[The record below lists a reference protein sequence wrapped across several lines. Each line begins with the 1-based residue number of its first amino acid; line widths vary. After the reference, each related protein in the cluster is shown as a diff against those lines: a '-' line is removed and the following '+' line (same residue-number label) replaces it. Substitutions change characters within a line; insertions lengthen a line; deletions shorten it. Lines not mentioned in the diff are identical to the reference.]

1 MSIWLLVVTVKFTMI
16 ATPMHLEL
24 PPETVYTSPE
34 SCRDAGIA
42 EAAMLTQDG
51 TNVEW
56 KCVEVP
62 M

>member
-16 ATPMHLEL
+16 AHAMHLEL
-24 PPETVYTSPE
+24 PPETVYKSAE
-34 SCRDAGIA
+34 SCYEAGKA

-51 TNVEW
+51 TKVEW